1 MRIDAGLSGFS
12 DFAECRDS
20 RDVQSD
26 ALSGRVHMAAAI
38 RAGLSPVLRQHSRYV
53 PTASSGGRIAALIAD
68 LPFMHRARKPGEYLF
83 RAGDTFHS
91 FYVLHAG
98 FARTCYTSEDGR
110 EQTTGLH
117 LRGDILGLDAVAS
130 GTHGSDA
137 VALDACDVLTIP
149 YDFVIAEI
157 RGDRDLMLNMRS
169 LPAAGRVAAFL
180 LEMSLRFSS
189 RGFSA
194 TQLQMQLTRQ
204 EIGSMLGLELET
216 VSRAFSRFARLGLIT
231 VCLRQIVLLDF
242 DGLLDII
249 AEPAGARRDRKNSG
263 SQNFFGG
270 SHHLRR
276 VVAAL

>member
-137 VALDACDVLTIP
+137 VALDFPLGQFLGHAL
-149 YDFVIAEI
+149 
-157 RGDRDLMLNMRS
+157 L
-169 LPAAGRVAAFL
+169 FL
-180 LEMSLRFSS
+180 LRYALNVT
-189 RGFSA
+189 G
-194 TQLQMQLTRQ
+194 Q
-204 EIGSMLGLELET
+204 EQCAQAQHYRT
-216 VSRAFSRFARLGLIT
+216 AKF
-231 VCLRQIVLLDF
+231 
-242 DGLLDII
+242 
-249 AEPAGARRDRKNSG
+249 
-263 SQNFFGG
+263 
-270 SHHLRR
+270 
-276 VVAAL
+276 